1 MANETIGGKLKKIR
15 KLKGLTQDQL
25 AETLGYSGKS
35 VISHIEKGDA
45 DMTYEKMLLLLRSFA
60 LDANLL
66 FDVEKIDKL
75 IEEERNRPKHDK
87 VVIYLHGLHGS
98 FKEAEDFNYLKDYD
112 VIGLNYKDGNP
123 WEVGPIVKEEFERI
137 IKPYQEVVVIANSI
151 GAFYAYEYLSEF
163 KIKQAFFISPI
174 ASMSKII
181 SDYIYTGQVSEKEL
195 KEKRFVKAKDGTLLS
210 YDFYELYS
218 KSDYHANWDIH
229 TDILYG
235 EHDELVYIENIAD
248 FLAAHP
254 KAKLTIK
261 RGAEHYFHTKEEK
274 NFIKKWI
281 LSSLI

>member
-1 MANETIGGKLKKIR
+1 M
-15 KLKGLTQDQL
+15 
-25 AETLGYSGKS
+25 
-35 VISHIEKGDA
+35 
-45 DMTYEKMLLLLRSFA
+45 
-60 LDANLL
+60 DANLL

-281 LSSLI
+281 LRSLI